1 MERIP
6 LTFEHKGKQYKGELM
21 PVAGRGSTQ
30 VWHLMINNY
39 YYGALHCNDGKWI
52 FHSTK
57 MPEIA
62 DLLGEY
68 VIAWYQ

>member
-1 MERIP
+1 MQRIP
-6 LTFEHKGKQYKGELM
+6 IIFEHKGKQYSGILL
-21 PVAGRGSTQ
+21 PVQGVGHSS

-39 YYGALHCNDGKWI
+39 YFGSLRYTDRWI
-52 FHSTK
+52 FDSNK

-62 DLLGEY
+62 DFLGDY